1 MGIQNVAVRVRG
13 TDFFLDYYAQ
23 PELARQL
30 LDLARQLLVSS
41 LDYFL
46 AVGSQ
51 GGFFWNQNCTVP
63 LSGPRLY
70 EERLL
75 PYEQEL
81 FAAAESRGLGYA
93 IHHCGHFDRYASLY
107 RRVKRLAWIEIGW
120 GSDLRLALDTFPEAR
135 VQYIISHQF
144 IKDGPAGA
152 IRDTMRSLVD
162 TAGPDV
168 GRVSFN
174 VADLEYGTPD
184 EHVRAVVEGLLV
196 RG

>member
-1 MGIQNVAVRVRG
+1 
-13 TDFFLDYYAQ
+13 
-23 PELARQL
+23 
-30 LDLARQLLVSS
+30 
-41 LDYFL
+41 
-46 AVGSQ
+46 
-51 GGFFWNQNCTVP
+51 
-63 LSGPRLY
+63 
-70 EERLL
+70 
-75 PYEQEL
+75 
-81 FAAAESRGLGYA
+81 
-93 IHHCGHFDRYASLY
+93 
-107 RRVKRLAWIEIGW
+107 VKRLAWIEIGW